1 MDNRLQL
8 FDLIGLL
15 GRKRRFMG
23 ERCFASLG
31 LNPTEARLL
40 TLLTEQGGE
49 ATQDALSGMLY
60 LDRSN
65 AGRALKSLE
74 AGGYVSRQKGTSDGR
89 TNAVQMTA
97 KGKKTAK
104 QIEALRLELAERF
117 LADITDDEAATIARL
132 LGKAADKGGNRV

>member
-1 MDNRLQL
+1 MNNHLKL

-23 ERCFASLG
+23 ERCFAPLG

-40 TLLTEQGGE
+40 TLLGEQGGD
-49 ATQDALSGMLY
+49 ATQDTLSGMLY

-74 AGGYVSRQKGTSDGR
+74 SGGYVSRQKGAADGR
-89 TNAVQMTA
+89 TNAVQMTP

-117 LADITDDEAATIARL
+117 LADITDDEAATITLL
-132 LGKAADKGGNRV
+132 LGKAIEGGSKV